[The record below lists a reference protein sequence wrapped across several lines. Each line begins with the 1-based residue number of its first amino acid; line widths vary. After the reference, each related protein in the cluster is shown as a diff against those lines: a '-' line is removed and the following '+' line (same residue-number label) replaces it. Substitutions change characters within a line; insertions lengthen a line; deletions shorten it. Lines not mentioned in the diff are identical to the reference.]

1 MGQLRLA
8 TGAVVN
14 CFFVIPRFECASE
27 VIIVGFRH
35 PLQVKLSEG
44 RLLSLLTRTARPFL
58 EGLVLLAGAIVW
70 RLAGVFQL

>member
-14 CFFVIPRFECASE
+14 CFFVIPRFVCGSE

-35 PLQVKLSEG
+35 PLRWSWAKAG
-44 RLLSLLTRTARPFL
+44 CLSLLTRTARPFL

>member
-14 CFFVIPRFECASE
+14 CFFVIPRFECGSE

-35 PLQVKLSEG
+35 PL
-44 RLLSLLTRTARPFL
+44 R
-58 EGLVLLAGAIVW
+58 
-70 RLAGVFQL
+70 